1 MIVIEVTDLNVVSI
15 YLSVG
20 SKARALVSTF
30 YFPAIVTADLR
41 DTFGVTYCPSGKD
54 AVEFTLASTREA

>member
-20 SKARALVSTF
+20 SKARASSLSTF

-41 DTFGVTYCPSGKD
+41 DIFGVTSLG
-54 AVEFTLASTREA
+54 AVENSLLRAS